1 MHVDWGMTFI
11 QVHMGPEINHTCPNL
26 SITVKRDF
34 GGSKGGETQGVV
46 CVCGGGEGVGR
57 VVMTRGRMEGGTYR
71 PWSTALCLVHEAVWS
86 SPKRGSKLTPVLHT
100 L

>member
-46 CVCGGGEGVGR
+46 CVGGG
-57 VVMTRGRMEGGTYR
+57 GGLGQ
-71 PWSTALCLVHEAVWS
+71 W
-86 SPKRGSKLTPVLHT
+86 
-100 L
+100 